1 MIDVWQYY
9 ECAFDSEYTRVL
21 NMLGSQMILNKI
33 LHNRYLA
40 GFGICLE
47 FWIIQLHH
55 RSLTGFWIFL
65 RFWIYQDSKY
75 AKVTQDCWQ
84 MLHIDAWQDSEY
96 SLGSKYGRVLNMS
109 GLHKVLNKTHHYR
122 YLIVSWICL

>member
-75 AKVTQDCWQ
+75 AR
-84 MLHIDAWQDSEY
+84 LHKFLKKCCNIVAWQDSKY
-96 SLGSKYGRVLNMS
+96 SSCSECGRVLNMPE
-109 GLHKVLNKTHHYR
+109 LHIVLNKTLHYR
-122 YLIVSWICL
+122 FLIGFWICL

>member
-109 GLHKVLNKTHHYR
+109 GLHKVLNKTHHYI